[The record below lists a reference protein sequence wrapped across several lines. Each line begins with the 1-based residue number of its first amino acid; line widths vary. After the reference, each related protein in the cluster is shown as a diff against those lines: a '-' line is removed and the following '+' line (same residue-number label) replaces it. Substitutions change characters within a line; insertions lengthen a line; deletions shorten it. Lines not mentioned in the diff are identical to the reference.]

1 MATVPTRSP
10 RQDSSSPIIENGSPT
25 DEEVKIR
32 MTDREKRSLCH
43 SVNYERLMNL
53 RHHKAVTLKQ
63 KYKKKEQ
70 LMLASEVAV
79 EDEELIMS
87 RFGSKASLLA
97 AEEAVERPEDFK
109 VSPGKSKKDLN
120 IHMFE
125 HYILKKKNLKGTLLR
140 G

>member
-70 LMLASEVAV
+70 PMLANEVAI
-79 EDEELIMS
+79 ED
-87 RFGSKASLLA
+87 
-97 AEEAVERPEDFK
+97 
-109 VSPGKSKKDLN
+109 
-120 IHMFE
+120 
-125 HYILKKKNLKGTLLR
+125 
-140 G
+140 